1 MEIIW
6 NSVHRRLSEHRQLQ
20 KSISSSLV
28 EDSGMQGRRSCWGVK
43 SPHRVCHADTAA
55 MQPEVVSG
63 LYSPV
68 FVTAGLGKEW
78 FPWEELQQCLAK
90 SCASD
95 PEPELEVEAVPGH
108 VAVLK
113 GSAIRLRRPCFS
125 EGHALLLNA

>member
-28 EDSGMQGRRSCWGVK
+28 EDSGMQGRRSRWGVK
-43 SPHRVCHADTAA
+43 SPHRVCHADTSA
-55 MQPEVVSG
+55 MQREVVSG
-63 LYSPV
+63 LYSPA

-78 FPWEELQQCLAK
+78 FPWEKLQQCLAK
-90 SCASD
+90 SCAS
-95 PEPELEVEAVPGH
+95 EPELEVEAVPEH
-108 VAVLK
+108 VAVPK
-113 GSAIRLRRPCFS
+113 GSAIRLRHPCSS

>member
-28 EDSGMQGRRSCWGVK
+28 EDSGMQGRHSRWGVK
-43 SPHRVCHADTAA
+43 SPHRVCYADTSA
-55 MQPEVVSG
+55 MQREVVSG
-63 LYSPV
+63 LYSPA

-78 FPWEELQQCLAK
+78 FPWEKLQQCLAK
-90 SCASD
+90 SCAS
-95 PEPELEVEAVPGH
+95 EPELEVEAVPEH
-108 VAVLK
+108 VAVPK
-113 GSAIRLRRPCFS
+113 GSAIRLRRPCSS